1 MRTLSTGIKVLA
13 IGLCRP
19 EPPRNNQNG
28 CCAIALIEI
37 LVTREVEAL
46 ILLLVDKLDIHM
58 ALQVSSHLIY

>member
-1 MRTLSTGIKVLA
+1 MSTRATKEQPKWM
-13 IGLCRP
+13 LCS
-19 EPPRNNQNG
+19 
-28 CCAIALIEI
+28 IALIEI